1 MLESITSLAI
11 IALLIYTCRNKVRK
25 IIEQDKVD
33 EYEYKRKIAER
44 SGDGRK

>member
-1 MLESITSLAI
+1 MLESIAALAI

-33 EYEYKRKIAER
+33 EYEHKRKIAER